1 MTGKQKKMLM
11 RILISAALFVIA
23 LLIPVEG
30 WLKLVIF
37 LVPYLIVGY
46 KVLIKAGKNILN
58 GQVFDENFLM
68 CIATIGAFVLGEYLE
83 GVAVMLFYQI
93 GELFE
98 DYSVNRSRRSIAEL
112 MDIRPEV
119 ARVVRNG
126 SEIEVDPEEVE
137 IGEMIVLRPG
147 DRVPLDGTI
156 LSGQSSL
163 DTAALTGE
171 SVPRTVRE
179 GDSVISGCINQMGLL
194 KVRVDKVFGESTV
207 SRILEL
213 VENSGD
219 RKAEAEKFITRFA
232 RWYTPAVCISALLLA
247 LVPSLITG
255 EWTMWVS
262 RALMF
267 LVVSCPCALVISIP
281 LSFFGGIGGASK
293 LGVLIKGGNFLE
305 LLSNVDTVV
314 FDKTGTLTK
323 GTFKVVDVC
332 AKEFSENDL
341 IELTALAESQSTHP
355 ISRSI
360 QEHYGREIDR
370 NRVCEVREISGR
382 GVCAAVDGR
391 AVSVGNA
398 AMMEDMHLAP
408 DSVDCAGTVVHV
420 AVDGKYAGYIVI
432 SDEIKEDAGKA
443 IEGLHKMGVRKTV
456 MLTGDRKATGESVAK
471 EIGIDEVHCELM
483 PADKV
488 AYVERMLKARKKNAT
503 LAFVGDGIND
513 APVLARAD
521 LGIAMGA
528 LGSDAA
534 IEAADIVLMND
545 KPSCIP
551 EAFAISRKTHR
562 IVKENIA
569 FALTVKGVV
578 LVLSALGL
586 STMWWA
592 VFADVGVSVLAILN
606 AMRAL
611 HLSGNM

>member
-1 MTGKQKKMLM
+1 MTKKQKKMLM
-11 RILISAALFVIA
+11 RILASAALFVIA
-23 LLIPVEG
+23 LLIPAEG

-37 LVPYLIVGY
+37 LVPYLLVGY
-46 KVLIKAGKNILN
+46 KVLIKAGKNILH

-68 CIATIGAFVLGEYLE
+68 CVATIGAFVLGEYLE
-83 GVAVMLFYQI
+83 AVAVMLFYQI

-98 DYSVNRSRRSIAEL
+98 DYSVGRSRRSIADL

-119 ARVVRNG
+119 ARVERDGNEV
-126 SEIEVDPEEVE
+126 EVDPEEVQ
-137 IGEMIVLRPG
+137 IGETIVVRPG
-147 DRVPLDGTI
+147 DRVPLDGTVI
-156 LSGQSSL
+156 SGRSSM

-179 GDSVISGCINQMGLL
+179 GDSVISGCINQSGVL
-194 KVRVDKVFGESTV
+194 KVRVDKAFGESTV

-219 RKAEAEKFITRFA
+219 RKAQAEKFITRFA

-247 LVPSLITG
+247 VVPSLITG
-255 EWTMWVS
+255 RWSEWVG

-293 LGVLIKGGNFLE
+293 QGILIKGGNFLE
-305 LLSNVDTVV
+305 ALANVDIVV

-323 GTFKVVDVC
+323 GTFKVVDVN
-332 AKEFSENDL
+332 AKEISRDDL

-360 QEHYGREIDR
+360 QEHYGKEIDH
-370 NRVCEVREISGR
+370 NRVCEVQEISGK
-382 GVCAAVDGR
+382 GVSATVDGR
-391 AVSVGNA
+391 AVAAGNA
-398 AMMEDMHLAP
+398 ALMQSMGLKPDMVNH
-408 DSVDCAGTVVHV
+408 AGTIVHV

-432 SDEIKEDAGKA
+432 SDEIKDDAKQA
-443 IEGLHKMGVRKTV
+443 IADLHKMGVRKTV
-456 MLTGDRKATGESVAK
+456 MLTGDRTATGESVAK
-471 EIGIDEVHCELM
+471 EIGIDEAHCELM

-488 AYVERMLKARKKNAT
+488 SHVERLIGERRKNGT

-545 KPSCIP
+545 KPSSI
-551 EAFAISRKTHR
+551 AMAIAISRKTHR
-562 IVKENIA
+562 IVNENIA
-569 FALTVKGVV
+569 FALIVKAIV
-578 LVLSALGL
+578 LVLSALGKT
-586 STMWWA
+586 TMWAA

-611 HLSGNM
+611 REVK

>member
-1 MTGKQKKMLM
+1 MTKKQKKMLM
-11 RILISAALFVIA
+11 RILASAVLFVIA
-23 LLIPVEG
+23 LLIPAEG
-30 WLKLVIF
+30 WVKLVIF
-37 LVPYLIVGY
+37 LVPYLLVGY
-46 KVLIKAGKNILN
+46 KVLIKAGKNILH

-68 CIATIGAFVLGEYLE
+68 CVATIGAFVLGEYLE
-83 GVAVMLFYQI
+83 AVAVMLFYQI

-98 DYSVNRSRRSIAEL
+98 DYSVGRSRRSIADL

-119 ARVVRNG
+119 ARVERDGNEV
-126 SEIEVDPEEVE
+126 EVDPEEVQ
-137 IGEMIVLRPG
+137 IGETIVVRPG
-147 DRVPLDGTI
+147 DRVPLDGTVI
-156 LSGQSSL
+156 SGRSSM

-179 GDSVISGCINQMGLL
+179 GDSVISGCINQSGVL
-194 KVRVDKVFGESTV
+194 KVRVDKAFGESTV

-219 RKAEAEKFITRFA
+219 RKAQAEKFITRFA

-247 LVPSLITG
+247 VIPSLITG
-255 EWTMWVS
+255 RWSEWVG

-293 LGVLIKGGNFLE
+293 QGILIKGGNFLE
-305 LLSNVDTVV
+305 ALANVDIVV

-323 GTFKVVDVC
+323 GTFKVVDVN
-332 AKEFSENDL
+332 AKEISRDDL

-360 QEHYGREIDR
+360 QEHYGKEIDH
-370 NRVCEVREISGR
+370 NRVCEVQEISGK
-382 GVCAAVDGR
+382 GVCATVDGR
-391 AVSVGNA
+391 AVAAGNA
-398 AMMEDMHLAP
+398 ALMQSMGLKPDMVNH
-408 DSVDCAGTVVHV
+408 AGTIVHV

-432 SDEIKEDAGKA
+432 SDEIKDDAKQA
-443 IEGLHKMGVRKTV
+443 IADLHKMGVRKTV
-456 MLTGDRKATGESVAK
+456 MLTGDRTATGESVAK
-471 EIGIDEVHCELM
+471 EIGIDEAHCELM

-488 AYVERMLKARKKNAT
+488 SHVERLIGERRKNGT

-545 KPSCIP
+545 KPSSI
-551 EAFAISRKTHR
+551 ATAIAISRKTHR
-562 IVKENIA
+562 IVNENIA
-569 FALTVKGVV
+569 FALIVKAIV
-578 LVLSALGL
+578 LVLSALGKT
-586 STMWWA
+586 TMWAA

-611 HLSGNM
+611 REVK

>member
-1 MTGKQKKMLM
+1 MTKKQKKMLF
-11 RILISAALFVIA
+11 RILASAVLFVIA
-23 LLIPVEG
+23 LLIPAEG

-37 LVPYLIVGY
+37 LVPYLLVGY

-68 CIATIGAFVLGEYLE
+68 CVATIGAFVLGEYLE
-83 GVAVMLFYQI
+83 GVAVMLFYQV

-98 DYSVNRSRRSIAEL
+98 DYSVGRSRRSIADL

-119 ARVVRNG
+119 ARVERDGNEV
-126 SEIEVDPEEVE
+126 EVDPEEVQ
-137 IGEMIVLRPG
+137 IGETIVLRPG
-147 DRVPLDGTI
+147 DRVPLDGTV
-156 LSGQSSL
+156 LSGRSSI

-179 GDSVISGCINQMGLL
+179 GDSVISGCINQSGVL
-194 KVRVDKVFGESTV
+194 KVRVDKAFGESTV

-219 RKAEAEKFITRFA
+219 RKAQAEKFITRFA

-247 LVPSLITG
+247 VIPSLITG
-255 EWTMWVS
+255 NWSDWVG

-293 LGVLIKGGNFLE
+293 QGILIKGGNFLE
-305 LLSNVDTVV
+305 ALANVDIVV

-323 GTFKVVDVC
+323 GTFKVVDVN
-332 AKEFSENDL
+332 AKKIAQDDL

-360 QEHYGREIDR
+360 QEHYGKELDH
-370 NRVCEVREISGR
+370 NRVCEVQEISGK
-382 GVCAAVDGR
+382 GVSATVDGR
-391 AVSVGNA
+391 AVAAGNA
-398 AMMEDMHLAP
+398 SLMQSMGLTP
-408 DSVDCAGTVVHV
+408 DAVDHVGTVVHV
-420 AVDGKYAGYIVI
+420 AVDGTYAGYIVI
-432 SDEIKEDAGKA
+432 ADEIKGDAKQA
-443 IEGLHKMGVRKTV
+443 ISDLHKMGVRKTV

-471 EIGIDEVHCELM
+471 EIGLDEVHCELM

-488 AYVERMLKARKKNAT
+488 SHVERLLGERRKNGT

-545 KPSCIP
+545 KPSAI
-551 EAFAISRKTHR
+551 ATAIAISRKTHR
-562 IVKENIA
+562 IVNENIA
-569 FALTVKGVV
+569 FALIVKAVV
-578 LVLSALGL
+578 LVLSALGKT
-586 STMWWA
+586 TMWAA

-611 HLSGNM
+611 REVE

>member
-1 MTGKQKKMLM
+1 MTKKQKKMLM
-11 RILISAALFVIA
+11 RILASAVLFVIA
-23 LLIPVEG
+23 LLIPAEG

-37 LVPYLIVGY
+37 LVPYLLVGY
-46 KVLIKAGKNILN
+46 KVLIKAGKNILH

-68 CIATIGAFVLGEYLE
+68 CVATIGAFVLGEYLE
-83 GVAVMLFYQI
+83 AVAVMLFYQI

-98 DYSVNRSRRSIAEL
+98 DYSVGRSRRSIADL

-119 ARVVRNG
+119 ARVERDGNEV
-126 SEIEVDPEEVE
+126 EVDPEEVQ
-137 IGEMIVLRPG
+137 IGETIVVRPG
-147 DRVPLDGTI
+147 DRVPLDGTVI
-156 LSGQSSL
+156 SGRSSM

-171 SVPRTVRE
+171 SVPRTVHE
-179 GDSVISGCINQMGLL
+179 GDSVISGCINQSGVL
-194 KVRVDKVFGESTV
+194 KVRVDKAFGESTV

-219 RKAEAEKFITRFA
+219 RKAQAEKFITRFA

-247 LVPSLITG
+247 VVPSLITG
-255 EWTMWVS
+255 RWSEWVG

-293 LGVLIKGGNFLE
+293 QGILIKGGNFLE
-305 LLSNVDTVV
+305 ALANVDIVV

-323 GTFKVVDVC
+323 GTFKVVDVN
-332 AKEFSENDL
+332 AKEISRDDL

-360 QEHYGREIDR
+360 QEHYGKEIDH
-370 NRVCEVREISGR
+370 NRVCEVQEISGK
-382 GVCAAVDGR
+382 GISATVDGR
-391 AVSVGNA
+391 AVAAGNA
-398 AMMEDMHLAP
+398 ALMQSMGLKP
-408 DSVDCAGTVVHV
+408 DTVNHAGTIVHV

-432 SDEIKEDAGKA
+432 SDEIKDDAKQA
-443 IEGLHKMGVRKTV
+443 IADLHKMGVRKTV
-456 MLTGDRKATGESVAK
+456 MLTGDRTATGESVAK
-471 EIGIDEVHCELM
+471 EIGIDEAHCELM

-488 AYVERMLKARKKNAT
+488 SHVERLIGERRKNGT

-545 KPSCIP
+545 KPSSI
-551 EAFAISRKTHR
+551 ATAIAISRKTHR
-562 IVKENIA
+562 IVNENIA
-569 FALTVKGVV
+569 FALIVKAIV
-578 LVLSALGL
+578 LVLSALGKT
-586 STMWWA
+586 TMWAA

-611 HLSGNM
+611 REVK

>member
-1 MTGKQKKMLM
+1 MTKKQKKMLM
-11 RILISAALFVIA
+11 RILASAVLFVIA
-23 LLIPVEG
+23 LLIPAEG

-37 LVPYLIVGY
+37 LVPYLLVGY
-46 KVLIKAGKNILN
+46 KVLIKAGKNILH

-68 CIATIGAFVLGEYLE
+68 CVATIGAFVLGEYLE
-83 GVAVMLFYQI
+83 AVAVMLFYQI

-98 DYSVNRSRRSIAEL
+98 DYSVGRSRRSIADL

-119 ARVVRNG
+119 ARVERDGNEV
-126 SEIEVDPEEVE
+126 EVDPEEVQ
-137 IGEMIVLRPG
+137 IGETIVVRPG
-147 DRVPLDGTI
+147 DRVPLDGTVI
-156 LSGQSSL
+156 SGRSSM

-179 GDSVISGCINQMGLL
+179 GDSVISGCINQSGVL
-194 KVRVDKVFGESTV
+194 KVRVDKAFGESTV

-219 RKAEAEKFITRFA
+219 RKAQAEKFITRFA

-247 LVPSLITG
+247 VIPSLITG
-255 EWTMWVS
+255 RWSEWVG

-293 LGVLIKGGNFLE
+293 QGILIKGGNFLE
-305 LLSNVDTVV
+305 ALANVDIVV

-323 GTFKVVDVC
+323 GTFKVVDVN
-332 AKEFSENDL
+332 AKEITRENL

-360 QEHYGREIDR
+360 QEHYGKEIDH
-370 NRVCEVREISGR
+370 NRVCEVQEISGK
-382 GVCAAVDGR
+382 GVCATVDGR
-391 AVSVGNA
+391 AVAAGNA
-398 AMMEDMHLAP
+398 ALMQSMGLKP
-408 DSVDCAGTVVHV
+408 DTVNHAGTIVHV

-432 SDEIKEDAGKA
+432 SDEIKDDAKQA
-443 IEGLHKMGVRKTV
+443 IADLHKMGVRKTV
-456 MLTGDRKATGESVAK
+456 MLTGDRTATGESVAK
-471 EIGIDEVHCELM
+471 EIGIDEAHCELM

-488 AYVERMLKARKKNAT
+488 SHVERLIGERRKNGT

-545 KPSCIP
+545 KPSSI
-551 EAFAISRKTHR
+551 ATAIAISRKTHR
-562 IVKENIA
+562 IVNENIA
-569 FALTVKGVV
+569 FALIVKAIV
-578 LVLSALGL
+578 LVLSALGKT
-586 STMWWA
+586 TMWAA

-611 HLSGNM
+611 REVK

>member
-1 MTGKQKKMLM
+1 MTKKQKKMLF
-11 RILISAALFVIA
+11 RILASAVLFVIA
-23 LLIPVEG
+23 LLIPAEG

-37 LVPYLIVGY
+37 LVPYLLVGY

-68 CIATIGAFVLGEYLE
+68 CVATIGAFVLGEYLE
-83 GVAVMLFYQI
+83 GVAVMLFYQV

-98 DYSVNRSRRSIAEL
+98 DYSVGRSRRSIADL

-119 ARVVRNG
+119 ARVERDGNEV
-126 SEIEVDPEEVE
+126 EVDPEEVQ
-137 IGEMIVLRPG
+137 IGETIVLRPG
-147 DRVPLDGTI
+147 DRVPLDGTV
-156 LSGQSSL
+156 LSGRSSI

-179 GDSVISGCINQMGLL
+179 GDSIISGCINQSGVL
-194 KVRVDKVFGESTV
+194 KVRVDKAFGESTV

-219 RKAEAEKFITRFA
+219 RKAQAEKFITRFA

-247 LVPSLITG
+247 VIPSLITG
-255 EWTMWVS
+255 NWSEWVG

-293 LGVLIKGGNFLE
+293 QGILIKGGNFLE
-305 LLSNVDTVV
+305 ALANVDIVV

-323 GTFKVVDVC
+323 GTFKVVNVN
-332 AKEFSENDL
+332 AKEIAKDDL

-360 QEHYGREIDR
+360 QEHYGKELDH
-370 NRVCEVREISGR
+370 NRVCEVQEISGK
-382 GVCAAVDGR
+382 GVSATVDGR
-391 AVSVGNA
+391 AVAAGNA
-398 AMMEDMHLAP
+398 SLMQSMGLTP
-408 DSVDCAGTVVHV
+408 DAVDHVGTVVHV

-432 SDEIKEDAGKA
+432 ADEIKGDAKQA
-443 IEGLHKMGVRKTV
+443 ISDLHKMGVRRTV

-471 EIGIDEVHCELM
+471 EIGLDEVHCELM

-488 AYVERMLKARKKNAT
+488 SHVERLLGERRKNGT

-545 KPSCIP
+545 KPSAI
-551 EAFAISRKTHR
+551 ATAISISRKTHR
-562 IVKENIA
+562 IVNENIA
-569 FALTVKGVV
+569 FALIVKAAV
-578 LVLSALGL
+578 LVLSALGKT
-586 STMWWA
+586 TMWAA

-611 HLSGNM
+611 REVE

>member
-1 MTGKQKKMLM
+1 MTKKQKKMLM
-11 RILISAALFVIA
+11 RILASAVLFVIA
-23 LLIPVEG
+23 LLIPAEG

-37 LVPYLIVGY
+37 LVPYLLVGY
-46 KVLIKAGKNILN
+46 KVLIKAGKNILH

-68 CIATIGAFVLGEYLE
+68 CVATIGAFVLGEYLE
-83 GVAVMLFYQI
+83 AVAVMLFYQI

-98 DYSVNRSRRSIAEL
+98 DYSVGRSRRSIADL

-119 ARVVRNG
+119 ARVERDGNEV
-126 SEIEVDPEEVE
+126 EVDPEEVQ
-137 IGEMIVLRPG
+137 IGETIVVRPG
-147 DRVPLDGTI
+147 DRVPLDGTVI
-156 LSGQSSL
+156 SGRSSM

-179 GDSVISGCINQMGLL
+179 GDSVISGCINQSGVL
-194 KVRVDKVFGESTV
+194 KVRVDKAFGESTV

-219 RKAEAEKFITRFA
+219 RKAQAEKFITRFA

-247 LVPSLITG
+247 VIPSLITG
-255 EWTMWVS
+255 RWSEWVG

-293 LGVLIKGGNFLE
+293 QGILIKGGNFLE
-305 LLSNVDTVV
+305 ALANVDIVV

-323 GTFKVVDVC
+323 GTFKVVDVN
-332 AKEFSENDL
+332 AKEITRDDL

-360 QEHYGREIDR
+360 QEHYGKEIDHS
-370 NRVCEVREISGR
+370 RVCEVQEISGK
-382 GVCAAVDGR
+382 GVCATVDGR
-391 AVSVGNA
+391 AVAAGNA
-398 AMMEDMHLAP
+398 ALMQSMGLKP
-408 DSVDCAGTVVHV
+408 DTVNHTGTIVHV

-432 SDEIKEDAGKA
+432 SDEIKDDTKQA
-443 IEGLHKMGVRKTV
+443 IADLHKMGVRKTV
-456 MLTGDRKATGESVAK
+456 MLTGDRTATGESVAK
-471 EIGIDEVHCELM
+471 EIGIDEAHCELM

-488 AYVERMLKARKKNAT
+488 SHVERLIGERRKNGT

-545 KPSCIP
+545 KPSSI
-551 EAFAISRKTHR
+551 ATAIAISRKTHR
-562 IVKENIA
+562 IVNENIA
-569 FALTVKGVV
+569 FALIVKAIV
-578 LVLSALGL
+578 LVLSALGKT
-586 STMWWA
+586 TMWAA

-611 HLSGNM
+611 REVK

>member
-1 MTGKQKKMLM
+1 MTKKQKKMLM
-11 RILISAALFVIA
+11 RILASAVLFVIA
-23 LLIPVEG
+23 LLIPAEG

-37 LVPYLIVGY
+37 LVPYLLVGY
-46 KVLIKAGKNILN
+46 KVLIKAGKNILH

-68 CIATIGAFVLGEYLE
+68 CVATIGAFVLGEYLE
-83 GVAVMLFYQI
+83 AVAVMLFYQI

-98 DYSVNRSRRSIAEL
+98 DYSVGRSRRSIADL

-119 ARVVRNG
+119 ARVERDGNEV
-126 SEIEVDPEEVE
+126 EVDPEEVQ
-137 IGEMIVLRPG
+137 IGETIVVRPG
-147 DRVPLDGTI
+147 DRVPLDGTVI
-156 LSGQSSL
+156 SGRSSM

-171 SVPRTVRE
+171 SVPKTVRE
-179 GDSVISGCINQMGLL
+179 GDSVISGCINQSGVL
-194 KVRVDKVFGESTV
+194 KVRVDKAFGESTV

-219 RKAEAEKFITRFA
+219 RKAQAEKFITRFA

-247 LVPSLITG
+247 VIPSLITG
-255 EWTMWVS
+255 RWSEWVG

-293 LGVLIKGGNFLE
+293 QGILIKGGNFLE
-305 LLSNVDTVV
+305 ALANVDIVV

-323 GTFKVVDVC
+323 GTFKVVDVN
-332 AKEFSENDL
+332 AKEITRDDL

-360 QEHYGREIDR
+360 QEHYGKEIDH
-370 NRVCEVREISGR
+370 NRVCEVQEISGK
-382 GVCAAVDGR
+382 GVCATVDGR
-391 AVSVGNA
+391 AVAAGNA
-398 AMMEDMHLAP
+398 ALMQSMGLKP
-408 DSVDCAGTVVHV
+408 DTVNHVGTIVHV

-432 SDEIKEDAGKA
+432 SDEIKDDAKQA
-443 IEGLHKMGVRKTV
+443 IADLHKMGVRKTV
-456 MLTGDRKATGESVAK
+456 MLTGDRTATGESVAK
-471 EIGIDEVHCELM
+471 EIGIDEAHCELM

-488 AYVERMLKARKKNAT
+488 SHVERLIGERRKNGT

-545 KPSCIP
+545 KPSSI
-551 EAFAISRKTHR
+551 ATAIAISRKTHR
-562 IVKENIA
+562 IVNENIA
-569 FALTVKGVV
+569 FALIVKAIV
-578 LVLSALGL
+578 LVLSALGKT
-586 STMWWA
+586 TMWAA

-611 HLSGNM
+611 REVK

>member
-1 MTGKQKKMLM
+1 MTKKQKKMLM
-11 RILISAALFVIA
+11 RILASAVLFVIA
-23 LLIPVEG
+23 LLIPAEG

-37 LVPYLIVGY
+37 LVPYLLVGY
-46 KVLIKAGKNILN
+46 KVLIKAGKNILH

-68 CIATIGAFVLGEYLE
+68 CVATIGAFVLGEYLE
-83 GVAVMLFYQI
+83 AVAVMLFYQI

-98 DYSVNRSRRSIAEL
+98 DYSVGRSRRSIADL

-119 ARVVRNG
+119 ARVERDGNEV
-126 SEIEVDPEEVE
+126 EVDPEEVQ
-137 IGEMIVLRPG
+137 IGETIVVRPG
-147 DRVPLDGTI
+147 DRVPLDGTVI
-156 LSGQSSL
+156 SGRSSM

-179 GDSVISGCINQMGLL
+179 GDSVISGCINQSGVL
-194 KVRVDKVFGESTV
+194 KVRVDKAFGESTV

-219 RKAEAEKFITRFA
+219 RKAQAEKFITRFA

-247 LVPSLITG
+247 VVPSLITG
-255 EWTMWVS
+255 RWSEWVG

-293 LGVLIKGGNFLE
+293 QGILIKGGNFLE
-305 LLSNVDTVV
+305 ALATVDIVV

-323 GTFKVVDVC
+323 GTFKVVDVN
-332 AKEFSENDL
+332 AKEISRDDL

-360 QEHYGREIDR
+360 QEHYGKEIDH
-370 NRVCEVREISGR
+370 NRVCEVQEISGK
-382 GVCAAVDGR
+382 GISATVDDR
-391 AVSVGNA
+391 AVAAGNA
-398 AMMEDMHLAP
+398 ALMQSMGLKPDMVNH
-408 DSVDCAGTVVHV
+408 AGTIVHV

-432 SDEIKEDAGKA
+432 SDEIKDDAKQA
-443 IEGLHKMGVRKTV
+443 IADLHKMGVRKTV
-456 MLTGDRKATGESVAK
+456 MLTGDRTATGESVAK
-471 EIGIDEVHCELM
+471 EIGIDEAHCELM

-488 AYVERMLKARKKNAT
+488 SHVERLIGERRKNGT

-545 KPSCIP
+545 KPSSI
-551 EAFAISRKTHR
+551 ATAIAISRKTHR
-562 IVKENIA
+562 IVNENIA
-569 FALTVKGVV
+569 FALIVKAIV
-578 LVLSALGL
+578 LVLSALGKT
-586 STMWWA
+586 TMWAA

-611 HLSGNM
+611 REVK

>member
-1 MTGKQKKMLM
+1 MTKKQKKMLM
-11 RILISAALFVIA
+11 RILASAALFVIA
-23 LLIPVEG
+23 LLIPAKG

-37 LVPYLIVGY
+37 LVPYLLVGY
-46 KVLIKAGKNILN
+46 KVLIKAGKNILH

-68 CIATIGAFVLGEYLE
+68 CVATIGAFVLGEYLE
-83 GVAVMLFYQI
+83 AVAVMLFYQI

-98 DYSVNRSRRSIAEL
+98 DYSVGRSRRSIADL

-119 ARVVRNG
+119 ARVERDGNEV
-126 SEIEVDPEEVE
+126 EVDPEEVQ
-137 IGEMIVLRPG
+137 IGETIVVRPG
-147 DRVPLDGTI
+147 DRVPLDGTVI
-156 LSGQSSL
+156 SGRSSM

-179 GDSVISGCINQMGLL
+179 GDSVISGCINQSGVL
-194 KVRVDKVFGESTV
+194 KVRVDKAFGESTV

-219 RKAEAEKFITRFA
+219 RKAQAEKFITRFA

-247 LVPSLITG
+247 VVPSLITG
-255 EWTMWVS
+255 RWSEWVG

-293 LGVLIKGGNFLE
+293 QGILIKGGNFLE
-305 LLSNVDTVV
+305 ALANVDIVV

-323 GTFKVVDVC
+323 GTFKVVDVN
-332 AKEFSENDL
+332 AKEITRDEL

-360 QEHYGREIDR
+360 QEHYGKEIDH
-370 NRVCEVREISGR
+370 NRVCEVQEISGK
-382 GVCAAVDGR
+382 GISATVDGR
-391 AVSVGNA
+391 AVAAGNA
-398 AMMEDMHLAP
+398 ALMQSMGLKPDMVNH
-408 DSVDCAGTVVHV
+408 AGTIVHV

-432 SDEIKEDAGKA
+432 SDEIKDDAKQA
-443 IEGLHKMGVRKTV
+443 IADLHKMGVRKTV
-456 MLTGDRKATGESVAK
+456 MLTGDRTATGESVAK
-471 EIGIDEVHCELM
+471 EIGIDEAHCELM

-488 AYVERMLKARKKNAT
+488 SHVERLIGERRKNGT

-545 KPSCIP
+545 KPSSI
-551 EAFAISRKTHR
+551 ATAIAISRKTHR
-562 IVKENIA
+562 IVNENIA
-569 FALTVKGVV
+569 FALIVKAIV
-578 LVLSALGL
+578 LVLSALGKT
-586 STMWWA
+586 TMWAA

-611 HLSGNM
+611 REVK

>member
-551 EAFAISRKTHR
+551 EAIAISRKTHR

>member
-1 MTGKQKKMLM
+1 MTKKQKKMLM
-11 RILISAALFVIA
+11 RILASAVLFVIA
-23 LLIPVEG
+23 LLIPAEG

-37 LVPYLIVGY
+37 LVPYLLVGY
-46 KVLIKAGKNILN
+46 KVLIKAGKNILH

-68 CIATIGAFVLGEYLE
+68 CVATIGAFVLGEYLE
-83 GVAVMLFYQI
+83 AVAVMLFYQI

-98 DYSVNRSRRSIAEL
+98 DYSVGRSRRSIADL

-119 ARVVRNG
+119 ARVERDGNEV
-126 SEIEVDPEEVE
+126 EVDPEEVQ
-137 IGEMIVLRPG
+137 IGETIVVRPG
-147 DRVPLDGTI
+147 DRVPLDGTVI
-156 LSGQSSL
+156 SGRSSM

-171 SVPRTVRE
+171 SVPRTVHE
-179 GDSVISGCINQMGLL
+179 GDSVISGCINQSGVL
-194 KVRVDKVFGESTV
+194 KVRVDKAFSESTV

-219 RKAEAEKFITRFA
+219 RKAQAEKFITRFA

-247 LVPSLITG
+247 VVPSLITG
-255 EWTMWVS
+255 RWSEWVG

-293 LGVLIKGGNFLE
+293 QGILIKGGNFLE
-305 LLSNVDTVV
+305 ALANVDIVV

-323 GTFKVVDVC
+323 GTFKVVDVN
-332 AKEFSENDL
+332 AKEISRDDL

-360 QEHYGREIDR
+360 QEHYGKEIDH
-370 NRVCEVREISGR
+370 NRVCEVQEISGK
-382 GVCAAVDGR
+382 GISATVDGR
-391 AVSVGNA
+391 AVAAGNA
-398 AMMEDMHLAP
+398 ALMQSMGLKPDMVNH
-408 DSVDCAGTVVHV
+408 AGTIVHV

-432 SDEIKEDAGKA
+432 SDEIKDDAKQA
-443 IEGLHKMGVRKTV
+443 IADLHKMGVRKTV
-456 MLTGDRKATGESVAK
+456 MLTGDRTATGESVAK
-471 EIGIDEVHCELM
+471 EIGIDEAHCELM

-488 AYVERMLKARKKNAT
+488 SHVERLIGERRKNGT

-521 LGIAMGA
+521 LGIAIGA

-545 KPSCIP
+545 KPSSI
-551 EAFAISRKTHR
+551 ATAIAISRKTHR
-562 IVKENIA
+562 IVNENIA
-569 FALTVKGVV
+569 FALIVKAIV
-578 LVLSALGL
+578 LVLSALGKT
-586 STMWWA
+586 TMWAA

-611 HLSGNM
+611 REVK

>member
-1 MTGKQKKMLM
+1 MTKKQKKMLF
-11 RILISAALFVIA
+11 RILASAVLFVIA
-23 LLIPVEG
+23 LLIPAEG

-37 LVPYLIVGY
+37 LVPYLLVGY

-68 CIATIGAFVLGEYLE
+68 CVATIGAFVLGEYLE
-83 GVAVMLFYQI
+83 GVAVMLFYQV

-98 DYSVNRSRRSIAEL
+98 DYSVGRSRRSIADL

-119 ARVVRNG
+119 ARVERDGNEV
-126 SEIEVDPEEVE
+126 EVDPEEVQ
-137 IGEMIVLRPG
+137 IGETIVLRPG
-147 DRVPLDGTI
+147 DRVPLDGTV
-156 LSGQSSL
+156 LSGRSSI

-179 GDSVISGCINQMGLL
+179 GDSVISGCINQSGVL
-194 KVRVDKVFGESTV
+194 KVRVDKAFGESTV

-219 RKAEAEKFITRFA
+219 RKAQAEKFITRFA

-247 LVPSLITG
+247 VIPSLITG
-255 EWTMWVS
+255 NWSDWVG

-293 LGVLIKGGNFLE
+293 QGILIKGGNFLE
-305 LLSNVDTVV
+305 ALANVDIVV

-323 GTFKVVDVC
+323 GTFKVVDVN
-332 AKEFSENDL
+332 AKEIAKDDL

-360 QEHYGREIDR
+360 QEHYGKELDH
-370 NRVCEVREISGR
+370 NRVCEVQEISGK
-382 GVCAAVDGR
+382 GVSATVDGHAVAAGNASLMQSMGLTPDAVDH
-391 AVSVGNA
+391 V
-398 AMMEDMHLAP
+398 
-408 DSVDCAGTVVHV
+408 GTVVHV
-420 AVDGKYAGYIVI
+420 AVDGTYAGYIVI
-432 SDEIKEDAGKA
+432 ADEIKGDAKQA
-443 IEGLHKMGVRKTV
+443 ISDLHKMGVRKTV

-471 EIGIDEVHCELM
+471 EIGLDEVHCELM

-488 AYVERMLKARKKNAT
+488 SHVERLLGERRKNGT

-545 KPSCIP
+545 KPSAI
-551 EAFAISRKTHR
+551 ATAIAISRKTHR
-562 IVKENIA
+562 IVNENIA
-569 FALTVKGVV
+569 FALIVKAVV
-578 LVLSALGL
+578 LVLSALGKT
-586 STMWWA
+586 TMWAA

-611 HLSGNM
+611 REVE

>member
-1 MTGKQKKMLM
+1 MTKKQKKMLM
-11 RILISAALFVIA
+11 RILASAALFVIA
-23 LLIPVEG
+23 LLIPAEG

-37 LVPYLIVGY
+37 LVPYLLVGY
-46 KVLIKAGKNILN
+46 KVLIKAGKNILH

-68 CIATIGAFVLGEYLE
+68 CVATIGAFVLGEYLE
-83 GVAVMLFYQI
+83 AVAVMLFYQI

-98 DYSVNRSRRSIAEL
+98 DYSVGRSRRSIADL

-119 ARVVRNG
+119 ARVERDGNEV
-126 SEIEVDPEEVE
+126 EVDPEEVQ
-137 IGEMIVLRPG
+137 IGETIVVRPG
-147 DRVPLDGTI
+147 DRVPLDGTVI
-156 LSGQSSL
+156 SGRSSM

-171 SVPRTVRE
+171 SVPRTVHE
-179 GDSVISGCINQMGLL
+179 GDSVISGCINQSGVL
-194 KVRVDKVFGESTV
+194 KVRVDKAFSESTV

-219 RKAEAEKFITRFA
+219 RKAQAEKFITRFA

-247 LVPSLITG
+247 VVPSLITG
-255 EWTMWVS
+255 RWSEWVG

-293 LGVLIKGGNFLE
+293 QGILIKGGNFLE
-305 LLSNVDTVV
+305 ALANVDIVV

-323 GTFKVVDVC
+323 GTFKVVDVN
-332 AKEFSENDL
+332 AKEISRDDL

-360 QEHYGREIDR
+360 QEHYGKEIDH
-370 NRVCEVREISGR
+370 NRVCEVQEISGK
-382 GVCAAVDGR
+382 GISATVDGR
-391 AVSVGNA
+391 AVAAGNA
-398 AMMEDMHLAP
+398 ALMQSMGLKPDMVNH
-408 DSVDCAGTVVHV
+408 AGTIVHV

-432 SDEIKEDAGKA
+432 SDEIKDDAKQA
-443 IEGLHKMGVRKTV
+443 IADLHKMGVRKTV
-456 MLTGDRKATGESVAK
+456 MLTGDRTATGESVAK
-471 EIGIDEVHCELM
+471 EIGIDEAHCELM

-488 AYVERMLKARKKNAT
+488 SHVERLIGERRKNGT

-545 KPSCIP
+545 KPSSI
-551 EAFAISRKTHR
+551 ATAIAISRKTHR
-562 IVKENIA
+562 IVNENIA
-569 FALTVKGVV
+569 FALIVKAIV
-578 LVLSALGL
+578 LVLSALGKT
-586 STMWWA
+586 TMWAA

-611 HLSGNM
+611 REVK

>member
-1 MTGKQKKMLM
+1 MTKKQKKMLM
-11 RILISAALFVIA
+11 RILASAALFVIA
-23 LLIPVEG
+23 LLIPAEG

-37 LVPYLIVGY
+37 LVPYLLVGY
-46 KVLIKAGKNILN
+46 KVLIKAGKNILH

-68 CIATIGAFVLGEYLE
+68 CVATIGAFVLGEYLE
-83 GVAVMLFYQI
+83 AVAVMLFYQI

-98 DYSVNRSRRSIAEL
+98 DYSVGRSRRSIADL

-119 ARVVRNG
+119 ARVERDGNEV
-126 SEIEVDPEEVE
+126 EVDPEEVQ
-137 IGEMIVLRPG
+137 IGETIVVRPG
-147 DRVPLDGTI
+147 DRVPLDGTVI
-156 LSGQSSL
+156 SGRSSM

-179 GDSVISGCINQMGLL
+179 GDSVISGCINQSGVL
-194 KVRVDKVFGESTV
+194 KVRVDKAFGESTV

-219 RKAEAEKFITRFA
+219 RKAQAEKFITRFA

-247 LVPSLITG
+247 VVPSLITG
-255 EWTMWVS
+255 RWSEWVG

-293 LGVLIKGGNFLE
+293 QGILIKGGNFLE
-305 LLSNVDTVV
+305 ALANVDIVV

-323 GTFKVVDVC
+323 GTFKVVDVN
-332 AKEFSENDL
+332 AKEISRDDL

-360 QEHYGREIDR
+360 QEHYGKEIDH
-370 NRVCEVREISGR
+370 NRVCEVQEISGK
-382 GVCAAVDGR
+382 GISATVDGR
-391 AVSVGNA
+391 AVAAGNA
-398 AMMEDMHLAP
+398 ALMQSMGLKP
-408 DSVDCAGTVVHV
+408 DTVNHAGTIVHV

-432 SDEIKEDAGKA
+432 SDEIKDDAKLA
-443 IEGLHKMGVRKTV
+443 IADLHKMGVRKTV
-456 MLTGDRKATGESVAK
+456 MLTGDRTATGESVAK
-471 EIGIDEVHCELM
+471 EIGIDEAHCELM

-488 AYVERMLKARKKNAT
+488 SYVERLIGERRKNGT

-545 KPSCIP
+545 KPSSI
-551 EAFAISRKTHR
+551 ATAIAISRKTHR
-562 IVKENIA
+562 IVNENIA
-569 FALTVKGVV
+569 FALIVKAIV
-578 LVLSALGL
+578 LVLSALGKT
-586 STMWWA
+586 TMWAA

-606 AMRAL
+606 AMRAAR
-611 HLSGNM
+611 G

>member
-1 MTGKQKKMLM
+1 MTKKQKKMLF
-11 RILISAALFVIA
+11 RILASAVLFVIA
-23 LLIPVEG
+23 LLIPAEG

-37 LVPYLIVGY
+37 LVPYLLVGY

-58 GQVFDENFLM
+58 GQVFDETFLM
-68 CIATIGAFVLGEYLE
+68 CVATIGAFVLGEYLE
-83 GVAVMLFYQI
+83 GVAVMLFYQV

-98 DYSVNRSRRSIAEL
+98 DYSVGRSRRSIADL

-119 ARVVRNG
+119 ARVERDGNEV
-126 SEIEVDPEEVE
+126 EVDPEEVQ
-137 IGEMIVLRPG
+137 IGETIVLRPG
-147 DRVPLDGTI
+147 DRVPLDGTV
-156 LSGQSSL
+156 LSGRSSI

-179 GDSVISGCINQMGLL
+179 GDSVISGCINQSGVL
-194 KVRVDKVFGESTV
+194 KVRVDKAFGESTV

-219 RKAEAEKFITRFA
+219 RKAQAEKFITRFA

-247 LVPSLITG
+247 VIPSLITG
-255 EWTMWVS
+255 NWSDWVG

-293 LGVLIKGGNFLE
+293 QGILIKGGNFLE
-305 LLSNVDTVV
+305 ALANVDIVV

-323 GTFKVVDVC
+323 GTFKVVDVN
-332 AKEFSENDL
+332 AKEIAKDDL

-360 QEHYGREIDR
+360 QEHYGKELDH
-370 NRVCEVREISGR
+370 NRVCEVQEISGK
-382 GVCAAVDGR
+382 GVSATVDGR
-391 AVSVGNA
+391 AVAVGNA
-398 AMMEDMHLAP
+398 SLMQSMGLTP
-408 DSVDCAGTVVHV
+408 DAVDHVGTVVHV
-420 AVDGKYAGYIVI
+420 AVDGTYAGYIVI
-432 SDEIKEDAGKA
+432 ADEIKGDARQA
-443 IEGLHKMGVRKTV
+443 ISDLHKMGVRKTV

-471 EIGIDEVHCELM
+471 EIGLDEVHCELM

-488 AYVERMLKARKKNAT
+488 SHVERLLGERRKNGT

-545 KPSCIP
+545 KPSAI
-551 EAFAISRKTHR
+551 ATAIAISRKTHR
-562 IVKENIA
+562 IVNENIA
-569 FALTVKGVV
+569 FALIVKAVV
-578 LVLSALGL
+578 LVLSALGKT
-586 STMWWA
+586 TMWAA

-611 HLSGNM
+611 REVE

>member
-1 MTGKQKKMLM
+1 MTKKQKKMLM
-11 RILISAALFVIA
+11 RILASAALFVIA
-23 LLIPVEG
+23 LLIPAEG

-37 LVPYLIVGY
+37 LVPYLLVGY
-46 KVLIKAGKNILN
+46 KVLIKAGKNILH

-68 CIATIGAFVLGEYLE
+68 CVATIGAFVLGEYLE
-83 GVAVMLFYQI
+83 AVAVMLFYQI

-98 DYSVNRSRRSIAEL
+98 DYSVGRSRRSIADL

-119 ARVVRNG
+119 ARVERDGNEV
-126 SEIEVDPEEVE
+126 EVDPEEVQ
-137 IGEMIVLRPG
+137 IGETIVVRPG
-147 DRVPLDGTI
+147 DRVPLDGTVI
-156 LSGQSSL
+156 SGRSSM

-171 SVPRTVRE
+171 SVPRTVHE
-179 GDSVISGCINQMGLL
+179 GDSVISGCINQSGVL
-194 KVRVDKVFGESTV
+194 KVRVDKAFSESTV

-219 RKAEAEKFITRFA
+219 RKAQAEKFITRFA

-247 LVPSLITG
+247 VVPSLITG
-255 EWTMWVS
+255 RWSEWVG

-293 LGVLIKGGNFLE
+293 QGILIKGGNFLE
-305 LLSNVDTVV
+305 ALANIDIVV

-323 GTFKVVDVC
+323 GTFKVVDVN
-332 AKEFSENDL
+332 AKEISRDDL

-360 QEHYGREIDR
+360 QEHYGKEIDH
-370 NRVCEVREISGR
+370 NRVCEVQEISGK
-382 GVCAAVDGR
+382 GISATVDGR
-391 AVSVGNA
+391 AVAAGNA
-398 AMMEDMHLAP
+398 ALMQSMGLKPDMVNH
-408 DSVDCAGTVVHV
+408 AGTIVHV

-432 SDEIKEDAGKA
+432 SDEIKDDAKQA
-443 IEGLHKMGVRKTV
+443 IADLHKMGVRKTV
-456 MLTGDRKATGESVAK
+456 MLTGDRTATGESVAK
-471 EIGIDEVHCELM
+471 EIGIDEAHCELM

-488 AYVERMLKARKKNAT
+488 SHVERLIGERRKNGT

-545 KPSCIP
+545 KPSSI
-551 EAFAISRKTHR
+551 ATAIAISRKTHR
-562 IVKENIA
+562 IVNENIA
-569 FALTVKGVV
+569 FALIVKAIV
-578 LVLSALGL
+578 LVLSALGKT
-586 STMWWA
+586 TMWAA

-611 HLSGNM
+611 REVK

>member
-1 MTGKQKKMLM
+1 MTKKQKKMLM
-11 RILISAALFVIA
+11 RILASAVLFVIA
-23 LLIPVEG
+23 LLIPAEG

-37 LVPYLIVGY
+37 LVPYLLVGY
-46 KVLIKAGKNILN
+46 KVLIKAGKNILH

-68 CIATIGAFVLGEYLE
+68 CVATIGAFVLGEYLE
-83 GVAVMLFYQI
+83 AVAVMLFYQI

-98 DYSVNRSRRSIAEL
+98 DYSVGRSRRSIADL

-119 ARVVRNG
+119 ARVERDGNEV
-126 SEIEVDPEEVE
+126 EVDPEEVQ
-137 IGEMIVLRPG
+137 IGETIVVRPG
-147 DRVPLDGTI
+147 DRVPLDGTVI
-156 LSGQSSL
+156 SGRSSM

-179 GDSVISGCINQMGLL
+179 GDSVISGCINQSGVL
-194 KVRVDKVFGESTV
+194 KVRVDKAFGESTV

-219 RKAEAEKFITRFA
+219 RKAQAEKFITRFA

-247 LVPSLITG
+247 VVPSLITG
-255 EWTMWVS
+255 RWSEWVG

-293 LGVLIKGGNFLE
+293 QGILIKGGNFLE
-305 LLSNVDTVV
+305 ALANVDIVV

-323 GTFKVVDVC
+323 GTFKVVDVN
-332 AKEFSENDL
+332 AKEITRDEL

-360 QEHYGREIDR
+360 QEHYGKEIDH
-370 NRVCEVREISGR
+370 NRVCEVQEISGK
-382 GVCAAVDGR
+382 GVSATVDGR
-391 AVSVGNA
+391 AVAAGNA
-398 AMMEDMHLAP
+398 ALMQSMGLKP
-408 DSVDCAGTVVHV
+408 DTVNHAGTIVHV

-432 SDEIKEDAGKA
+432 SDEIKDDAKQA
-443 IEGLHKMGVRKTV
+443 IADLHKMGVRKTV
-456 MLTGDRKATGESVAK
+456 MLTGDRTATGESVAK
-471 EIGIDEVHCELM
+471 EIGIDEAHCELM

-488 AYVERMLKARKKNAT
+488 SHVERLIGERRKNGT

-545 KPSCIP
+545 KPSSI
-551 EAFAISRKTHR
+551 ATAIAISRKTHR
-562 IVKENIA
+562 IVNENIA
-569 FALTVKGVV
+569 FALIVKAIV
-578 LVLSALGL
+578 LVLSALGKT
-586 STMWWA
+586 TMWAA

-611 HLSGNM
+611 REVK

>member
-1 MTGKQKKMLM
+1 MTKKQKKMLM
-11 RILISAALFVIA
+11 RILASAVLFVIA
-23 LLIPVEG
+23 LLIPAEG

-37 LVPYLIVGY
+37 LVPYLLVGY
-46 KVLIKAGKNILN
+46 KVLIKAGKNILH

-68 CIATIGAFVLGEYLE
+68 CVATIGAFVLGEYLE
-83 GVAVMLFYQI
+83 AVAVMLFYQI

-98 DYSVNRSRRSIAEL
+98 DYSVGRSRRSIADL
-112 MDIRPEV
+112 MDIRPEL
-119 ARVVRNG
+119 ARVERDGNEV
-126 SEIEVDPEEVE
+126 EVDPEEVQ
-137 IGEMIVLRPG
+137 IGETIVVRPG
-147 DRVPLDGTI
+147 DRVPLDGTVI
-156 LSGQSSL
+156 SGRSSM

-171 SVPRTVRE
+171 SVPRTVHE
-179 GDSVISGCINQMGLL
+179 GDSVISGCINQSGVL
-194 KVRVDKVFGESTV
+194 KVRVDRAFGESTV

-219 RKAEAEKFITRFA
+219 RKAQAEKFITRFA

-247 LVPSLITG
+247 VVPSLITG
-255 EWTMWVS
+255 RWSEWVG

-293 LGVLIKGGNFLE
+293 QGILIKGGNFLE
-305 LLSNVDTVV
+305 ALANVDIVV

-323 GTFKVVDVC
+323 GTFKVVDVN
-332 AKEFSENDL
+332 AKEISRDDL

-360 QEHYGREIDR
+360 QEHYGKEIDH
-370 NRVCEVREISGR
+370 NRVCEVQEISGK
-382 GVCAAVDGR
+382 GISATVDGR
-391 AVSVGNA
+391 AVAAGNA
-398 AMMEDMHLAP
+398 ALMQSMGLKP
-408 DSVDCAGTVVHV
+408 DTVNHAGTIVHV

-432 SDEIKEDAGKA
+432 SDEIKDDAKQA
-443 IEGLHKMGVRKTV
+443 IADLHKMGVRKTV
-456 MLTGDRKATGESVAK
+456 MLTGDRTATGESVAK
-471 EIGIDEVHCELM
+471 ESGIDEAHCELM

-488 AYVERMLKARKKNAT
+488 SHVERLIGERRKNGT

-545 KPSCIP
+545 KPSSI
-551 EAFAISRKTHR
+551 ATAIAISRKTHR
-562 IVKENIA
+562 IVNENIA
-569 FALTVKGVV
+569 FALIVKAIV
-578 LVLSALGL
+578 LVLSALGKT
-586 STMWWA
+586 TMWAA

-611 HLSGNM
+611 REVK

>member
-1 MTGKQKKMLM
+1 MTKKQKKMLM
-11 RILISAALFVIA
+11 RILASAVLFVIA
-23 LLIPVEG
+23 LLIPAEG

-37 LVPYLIVGY
+37 LVPYLLVGY
-46 KVLIKAGKNILN
+46 KVLIKAGKNILHA
-58 GQVFDENFLM
+58 QVFDENFLM
-68 CIATIGAFVLGEYLE
+68 CVATIGAFVLGEYLE
-83 GVAVMLFYQI
+83 AVAVMLFYQI

-98 DYSVNRSRRSIAEL
+98 DYSVGRSRRSIADL

-119 ARVVRNG
+119 ARVERDGNEV
-126 SEIEVDPEEVE
+126 EVDPEEVQ
-137 IGEMIVLRPG
+137 IGETIVVRPG
-147 DRVPLDGTI
+147 DRVPLDGTVI
-156 LSGQSSL
+156 SGRSSM

-179 GDSVISGCINQMGLL
+179 GDSVISGCINQSGVL
-194 KVRVDKVFGESTV
+194 KVRVDKAFGESTV

-219 RKAEAEKFITRFA
+219 RKAQAEKFITRFA

-247 LVPSLITG
+247 VVPSLITG
-255 EWTMWVS
+255 RWSEWVG

-293 LGVLIKGGNFLE
+293 QGILIKGGNFLE
-305 LLSNVDTVV
+305 ALANVDIVV

-323 GTFKVVDVC
+323 GTFKVVDVN
-332 AKEFSENDL
+332 AKEISRNDL

-360 QEHYGREIDR
+360 QEHYGKEIDH
-370 NRVCEVREISGR
+370 NRVCEVQEISGK
-382 GVCAAVDGR
+382 GISATVDGR
-391 AVSVGNA
+391 AVAAGNA
-398 AMMEDMHLAP
+398 ALMQSMGLKPDMVNH
-408 DSVDCAGTVVHV
+408 AGTIVHV

-432 SDEIKEDAGKA
+432 SDEIKDDAKQA
-443 IEGLHKMGVRKTV
+443 IADLHKMGVLKTV
-456 MLTGDRKATGESVAK
+456 MLTGDRTATGESVAK
-471 EIGIDEVHCELM
+471 EIGIDEAHCELM

-488 AYVERMLKARKKNAT
+488 SHVERLIGERRKNGT

-545 KPSCIP
+545 KPSSI
-551 EAFAISRKTHR
+551 ATAIAISRKTHR
-562 IVKENIA
+562 IVNENIA
-569 FALTVKGVV
+569 FALIVKAIV
-578 LVLSALGL
+578 LVLSALGKT
-586 STMWWA
+586 TMWAA

-611 HLSGNM
+611 REVK